1 MFQDQT
7 RVNRDPPEEWYREMP
22 IKRAIAPFLYWG
34 LAERTRLNYSTAK
47 RVYVFHCGMKGISA
61 FPVTVN
67 SLSSWITAMGLRQL
81 SHRTIKSYMT
91 GVRSYYV
98 ELGASK
104 EELEIFHTPILERII
119 AGIRRFNGES
129 NIKERHPIT
138 RPVLRAML
146 TRLDKNTRKGASL
159 YAAFCLAFAGFLR
172 MGEFTWAR
180 GELNADFQNWYITRG
195 SVLLSE
201 DRLQLSLP
209 ASKTDPF
216 RQGVTLTI
224 AATGDN
230 ACAVAALKHL
240 FSRFPAPLNSP
251 LFDTGHGF
259 SRQFVTDSLREI
271 LKELEFLGNYSG
283 HSFRR
288 GAATSARE
296 AGLSDAEIQLLG
308 RWKSDAYK
316 LYIQANPVI
325 IWVVS
330 KRHQR

>member
-1 MFQDQT
+1 
-7 RVNRDPPEEWYREMP
+7 
-22 IKRAIAPFLYWG
+22 
-34 LAERTRLNYSTAK
+34 
-47 RVYVFHCGMKGISA
+47 
-61 FPVTVN
+61 
-67 SLSSWITAMGLRQL
+67 
-81 SHRTIKSYMT
+81 
-91 GVRSYYV
+91 
-98 ELGASK
+98 
-104 EELEIFHTPILERII
+104 
-119 AGIRRFNGES
+119 
-129 NIKERHPIT
+129 
-138 RPVLRAML
+138 
-146 TRLDKNTRKGASL
+146 
-159 YAAFCLAFAGFLR
+159 

-209 ASKTDPF
+209 ASKTDPLG
-216 RQGVTLTI
+216 QGVTLTI

-240 FSRFPAPLNSP
+240 FSRFPAPSNSL

-259 SRQFVTDSLREI
+259 SRQFVTDSLRKI
-271 LKELEFLGNYSG
+271 PKELRFLGNYSG

-288 GAATSARE
+288 GAATSAHK

-308 RWKSDAYK
+308 RWKSEAYK
-316 LYIQANPVI
+316 LYIQVNPAI